1 MIISSSPLFK
11 QYARTALDSE
21 NHNRRA
27 PYSSLGIAD
36 AIVQHLLDLAR
47 LQVTRFKIS
56 NATEDSFKLVIEGRM
71 FGTGTISSTII
82 STEASLTFNG
92 AVLGRIKLP
101 QTRTS
106 FWGTDF
112 VAQEQRIE
120 IIDYTNYCAFVRSI
134 IVDDETNLQLRNSN
148 CTVKALGISSVCNLR
163 LDMPLKAIGG
173 PRMAVKKLSRLGN
186 DVTIV
191 FSLSCAG
198 PVELDHGFCI
208 FELRNGHSETLA
220 ELKGELNIAAGQ
232 TELTLRGTT
241 RDGAVTSNRVR
252 LVGVGV
258 EAKEKS
264 WLNETIREIDVPV
277 DLEPKCVEIL
287 WC

>member
-11 QYARTALDSE
+11 EYARTALDSG
-21 NHNRRA
+21 NRNRRA
-27 PYSSLGIAD
+27 PYSPLGIAD
-36 AIVQHLLDLAR
+36 TIVQHLLDLVK
-47 LQVTRFKIS
+47 LQITRFKIS
-56 NATEDSFKLVIEGRM
+56 NATEDSFNLVIEGRM
-71 FGTGTISSTII
+71 FGTGTISSTIL
-82 STEASLTFNG
+82 STEAFLSFNG
-92 AVLGRIKLP
+92 TVFGRIKLP
-101 QTRTS
+101 QTQTS

-112 VAQEQRIE
+112 VAQKQRIE
-120 IIDYTNYCAFVRSI
+120 ITDYTNYCAFIRSI
-134 IVDDETNLQLRNSN
+134 IVDDETSLQLENSN
-148 CTVKALGISSVCNLR
+148 CTVRALGTLSVCNLR

-173 PRMAVKKLSRLGN
+173 PRMAVKKLSRLGS

-191 FSLSCAG
+191 FSLSCSG
-198 PVELDHGFCI
+198 PFELDHGCCI

-232 TELTLRGTT
+232 TELTLHGTT
-241 RDGAVTSNRVR
+241 RDGVVASNRVR

-277 DLEPKCVEIL
+277 DLEQKCVEIL

>member
-11 QYARTALDSE
+11 EYAQKTFDSG
-21 NHNRRA
+21 NRNRRA
-27 PYSSLGIAD
+27 PFSPLGIAD
-36 AIVQHLLDLAR
+36 IVVQHLLDLAK
-47 LQVTRFKIS
+47 LEITRFKIS
-56 NATEDSFKLVIEGRM
+56 NATEDSFNIVIEGRM

-82 STEASLTFNG
+82 STEASLSFNG
-92 AVLGRIKLP
+92 TAFGRIKLP
-101 QTRTS
+101 QTKTS

-112 VAQEQRIE
+112 VVQEQRVE
-120 IIDYTNYCAFVRSI
+120 ITDYPNYCAFIRGI
-134 IVDDETNLQLRNSN
+134 IVDDETSLQLENNN
-148 CTVKALGISSVCNLR
+148 CTVRALGTSSVCNLR

-173 PRMAVKKLSRLGN
+173 PRMAVKKLSRLGS

-191 FSLSCAG
+191 FSLTYLG
-198 PVELDHGFCI
+198 PFELDHGCCI
-208 FELRNGHSETLA
+208 FELRNGHSETSA

-232 TELTLRGTT
+232 TELTLHGTT
-241 RDGAVTSNRVR
+241 RDGAVASNRVR

-277 DLEPKCVEIL
+277 DLEPKCAEIL

>member
-11 QYARTALDSE
+11 EYARTALDSA
-21 NHNRRA
+21 NLNRRA
-27 PYSSLGIAD
+27 PCSPLGIAD
-36 AIVQHLLDLAR
+36 AIVQHLLDLAKLR
-47 LQVTRFKIS
+47 ITRFKIS
-56 NATEDSFKLVIEGRM
+56 NATED
-71 FGTGTISSTII
+71 TII
-82 STEASLTFNG
+82 TTEASLSFNG
-92 AVLGRIKLP
+92 TVFGQIKLP
-101 QTRTS
+101 QTQTN

-120 IIDYTNYCAFVRSI
+120 ITDYTNYCAFIRSI
-134 IVDDETNLQLRNSN
+134 IVDDATSLQLENNN
-148 CTVKALGISSVCNLR
+148 CTVRALGTSSVCNLR
-163 LDMPLKAIGG
+163 LDMPLKTIGG

-191 FSLSCAG
+191 FGLSCSG

-220 ELKGELNIAAGQ
+220 ELKGELNIATGQ
-232 TELTLRGTT
+232 TELTLHGTT
-241 RDGAVTSNRVR
+241 RDGAVASNRIR

>member
-1 MIISSSPLFK
+1 MIISGSPLFK

-21 NHNRRA
+21 NRNRR
-27 PYSSLGIAD
+27 PPHTPLGITD
-36 AIVQHLLDLAR
+36 IIVQHLLDLAK

-56 NATEDSFKLVIEGRM
+56 NATEDSFDLFVEGRI

-82 STEASLTFNG
+82 STEASLSFNG
-92 AVLGRIKLP
+92 TVFGRIKLP
-101 QTRTS
+101 QIQTS
-106 FWGTDF
+106 VWGTGF

-120 IIDYTNYCAFVRSI
+120 ITDYTNYCAFIRSI
-134 IVDDETNLQLRNSN
+134 IVDNETSLQLYNRN
-148 CTVKALGISSVCNLR
+148 CTVRALGTSSICNLR

-173 PRMAVKKLSRLGN
+173 PRMAVKKLSRLGC

-191 FSLSCAG
+191 FSLSCSD
-198 PVELDHGFCI
+198 PVELDHGCCI
-208 FELRNGHSETLA
+208 FELRNGHNETLA
-220 ELKGELNIAAGQ
+220 ELKGELNIAGSQ
-232 TELTLRGTT
+232 TEFTLHGTT
-241 RDGAVTSNRVR
+241 RDGAIASKRVR

-264 WLNETIREIDVPV
+264 WLNETIRELDVPV

>member
-11 QYARTALDSE
+11 QYARTALDSG
-21 NHNRRA
+21 NRDRRA
-27 PYSSLGIAD
+27 PYSPLGITD
-36 AIVQHLLDLAR
+36 AIVQHLLDLSK

-56 NATEDSFKLVIEGRM
+56 NATEDSFNLVIEGCM
-71 FGTGTISSTII
+71 FGTGTISSTIV

-92 AVLGRIKLP
+92 AVFGRTKLP
-101 QTRTS
+101 QIQTS

-134 IVDDETNLQLRNSN
+134 IVDDETNLQLQNSN
-148 CTVKALGISSVCNLR
+148 CTVKALGLSSVCNLR

-191 FSLSCAG
+191 FSLSCPG

-208 FELRNGHSETLA
+208 FELRNGRSETLA

-232 TELTLRGTT
+232 TELTLHGTT
-241 RDGAVTSNRVR
+241 RDGVVASNRVR

-264 WLNETIREIDVPV
+264 WLNKTIREIDVPI
-277 DLEPKCVEIL
+277 DLDPKCVEIL
-287 WC
+287 

>member
-21 NHNRRA
+21 NRNRRA
-27 PYSSLGIAD
+27 PYSPLGIAD

-71 FGTGTISSTII
+71 FGTGTISSTVI

-92 AVLGRIKLP
+92 AVFGRIKLP
-101 QTRTS
+101 QTQTS

-134 IVDDETNLQLRNSN
+134 IVDGETNLQLQNSN
-148 CTVKALGISSVCNLR
+148 CTVRALGISSVCNLS

-186 DVTIV
+186 DVTII
-191 FSLSCAG
+191 FSLRCSG
-198 PVELDHGFCI
+198 PVELDHGFCT

-232 TELTLRGTT
+232 TELTLHGTT
-241 RDGAVTSNRVR
+241 RDGAVASNRVR

-264 WLNETIREIDVPV
+264 WLNETIREIDVPI

>member
-1 MIISSSPLFK
+1 MVLSSSPLFK
-11 QYARTALDSE
+11 QYARKALDSE
-21 NHNRRA
+21 SRNRRT
-27 PYSSLGIAD
+27 PYSPLGIAD
-36 AIVQHLLDLAR
+36 TIVQHLTDLAK

-56 NATEDSFKLVIEGRM
+56 NATEDSFNLVIEGRM

-92 AVLGRIKLP
+92 TVFGRIKLP
-101 QTRTS
+101 QTQTS
-106 FWGTDF
+106 FWGADF

-134 IVDDETNLQLRNSN
+134 IVDDETNVQLQNSN
-148 CTVKALGISSVCNLR
+148 CTVRALGISSVCNLR

-191 FSLSCAG
+191 FSLSCPG
-198 PVELDHGFCI
+198 PVEFDHGFCI

-232 TELTLRGTT
+232 TELILHGTT
-241 RDGAVTSNRVR
+241 RDGAVASNRIR

>member
-1 MIISSSPLFK
+1 MIISGSPLFK

-21 NHNRRA
+21 NRNRRP
-27 PYSSLGIAD
+27 PYTTLGIAD
-36 AIVQHLLDLAR
+36 IIVQHLLDLAK

-56 NATEDSFKLVIEGRM
+56 NATEDSFDLFVEGRI

-82 STEASLTFNG
+82 STEASLSFNG
-92 AVLGRIKLP
+92 TVFGRIKLP
-101 QTRTS
+101 QIQTS
-106 FWGTDF
+106 VWGTGF

-120 IIDYTNYCAFVRSI
+120 ITDYTNYCAFIRSI
-134 IVDDETNLQLRNSN
+134 IVDNETSLQLYNRN
-148 CTVKALGISSVCNLR
+148 CTVRALGTSSICNLR

-173 PRMAVKKLSRLGN
+173 PRMAVKKLSRLGC

-191 FSLSCAG
+191 FSLSCSD
-198 PVELDHGFCI
+198 PVELDHGCCI
-208 FELRNGHSETLA
+208 FELRNGHNETLA
-220 ELKGELNIAAGQ
+220 ELKGELNIAGSQ
-232 TELTLRGTT
+232 TELTLHGTT
-241 RDGAVTSNRVR
+241 RDGAIVSKRVR

-258 EAKEKS
+258 EAKERS
-264 WLNETIREIDVPV
+264 WLNETIRELDVPV

>member
-11 QYARTALDSE
+11 EYARTALDSA
-21 NHNRRA
+21 NLNRRA
-27 PYSSLGIAD
+27 PCSPLGIAD
-36 AIVQHLLDLAR
+36 AIVQHLLDLAKLR
-47 LQVTRFKIS
+47 ITRFKIS
-56 NATEDSFKLVIEGRM
+56 NATEDSFNLVIEGRM

-82 STEASLTFNG
+82 TTEASLSFNG
-92 AVLGRIKLP
+92 TVFGQIKLP
-101 QTRTS
+101 QTQTN

-120 IIDYTNYCAFVRSI
+120 ITDYTNYCAFIRSI
-134 IVDDETNLQLRNSN
+134 IVDDATSLQLENNN
-148 CTVKALGISSVCNLR
+148 CTVRALGTSSVCNLR

-191 FSLSCAG
+191 FGLSCSG
-198 PVELDHGFCI
+198 PVELVHGFCI

-220 ELKGELNIAAGQ
+220 ELKGELNIATGQ
-232 TELTLRGTT
+232 TELTLHGTT
-241 RDGAVTSNRVR
+241 RDGAVASNRIR